1 MQFSNLSFLYLFLP
15 ITLILYFIHKNR
27 TYRNAV
33 LLLASVLFYAW
44 GEPKFVVLMLLASFV
59 AYIGGLGIH
68 YFDRPQSQKIRKAIF
83 IITCVLLVS
92 HLFIFKYLNFTVENI
107 EQLIGKNLNVAQLVL
122 PIGIS
127 FYTFQ
132 ILSYVI
138 DLYKRSVHVQKN
150 YFYLTLYVSLF
161 PQLIAGPIV
170 RYQTVEEEILHR
182 SESLDEITAGARRF
196 VIGLAKKV
204 LLANTVAKVA
214 VTVYEAEA
222 AVYGTLFYW
231 IAAISYALQIYFDF
245 SGYSDMAIG
254 LGRIFGF
261 HFLEN
266 FDYPYTSLSITE
278 FWRRWHISLSSWFR
292 DYIYIPLGGNRVGK
306 MRQILNIMIVW
317 CLTGFWHGTQWNF
330 IIWGLYYGILLILE
344 KLVFKKLLEKLPKVI
359 RYLYTAL
366 LVLVGWVIF
375 NLVDFSQM
383 TLALKMMFS
392 FVPTDFTT
400 VIFQNFDILCSIVFL
415 PVAFI
420 AMLPWS
426 KKIHLKNSVAA
437 ELAQNIWCM
446 VLFAL
451 SIMFILSA
459 SYNPF
464 IYFRF

>member
-1 MQFSNLSFLYLFLP
+1 M
-15 ITLILYFIHKNR
+15 
-27 TYRNAV
+27 
-33 LLLASVLFYAW
+33 
-44 GEPKFVVLMLLASFV
+44 
-59 AYIGGLGIH
+59 
-68 YFDRPQSQKIRKAIF
+68 
-83 IITCVLLVS
+83 
-92 HLFIFKYLNFTVENI
+92 
-107 EQLIGKNLNVAQLVL
+107 
-122 PIGIS
+122 
-127 FYTFQ
+127 
-132 ILSYVI
+132 
-138 DLYKRSVHVQKN
+138 
-150 YFYLTLYVSLF
+150 SLF

-317 CLTGFWHGTQWNF
+317 CLTGFWHGAQWNF